1 MWAEPRDRAP
11 RGALLRARMSDSSLT
26 LAGPEQTPQAREFRG
41 RGRAGPSDLLG
52 GRQLLGPNACA
63 H

>member
-1 MWAEPRDRAP
+1 
-11 RGALLRARMSDSSLT
+11 MSDSSLT
-26 LAGPEQTPQAREFRG
+26 LAGPEQTPQAGEFGG